1 MTARVIAVTL
11 AERLADPAVRGIH
24 DPNLFVDP
32 RVLMSECARHGVE
45 LKVRGVRPE
54 IGGLL
59 RWLATRRGEVAIVPS
74 WSRVVLYQGRGVK
87 HG

>member
-1 MTARVIAVTL
+1 
-11 AERLADPAVRGIH
+11 
-24 DPNLFVDP
+24 
-32 RVLMSECARHGVE
+32 MSECARHGVE

-74 WSRVVLYQGRGVK
+74 WSRAVLYQGRGVK